1 MTHSYVCHEK
11 IGLCAMKNW
20 FVRHVE
26 QAVALKT
33 LIIDWVHELDHTE
46 RESKRETEREREK
59 ERERERE
66 DEF

>member
-1 MTHSYVCHEK
+1 
-11 IGLCAMKNW
+11 MKNW